1 MAFETLDPSLALPA
15 GPGAAIASD
24 ARYQA
29 LDDAELQAQFSRP
42 AEQEGLTESWLL
54 VDGMV
59 CAACAQS
66 IEQRLGGM
74 PGVHR
79 VQVNAAAGRA
89 KLIWDQR
96 QTAVSTLFA
105 AIAQL
110 NYRPYPVQHIEGDLQ
125 RRRQQ
130 RQALWRLFV
139 AGFCMMQVMMYA
151 TPIYFATPGD
161 ITPDM
166 EQLLKWAS
174 WLLSLPIVLFAAGP
188 FFRSAWQ
195 DLLARRI
202 GMDVPVSLGILI
214 TFVASSLAL
223 MQRSGEVYF
232 DSLSM
237 FVFFL
242 LGGRYL
248 ETLARNKVAGNL
260 EQLAKRLPS
269 SVERLLDYPASG
281 ESRPALAHQ
290 LRSGDVLRIL
300 PGQAF
305 PGDGVV
311 LDGHSAVDEALLTGE
326 GQPVDKSPGDPLVA
340 GSYNLHAPLLMR
352 LERLGRDSRFGEIV
366 ALMERAASEKPRLA
380 ALADRY
386 AAHFLLAVLVLAA
399 LAAGVWRLIEPA
411 RAIWVA
417 VAVLVVTCPCALSLA
432 TPAAILAAS
441 GRLAREGVLVA
452 HPAALEAMAEAQRVV
467 FDKTGTLSHEQVL
480 LKSVQV
486 VREGFDAQRALAL
499 AAALDAQSLH
509 PIARALQR
517 AVATE
522 AAPLKLESLHEERG
536 QGVEAW
542 FEGERYR
549 LGRAS
554 FAWPDFRIE
563 DSIDVSSLLADQN
576 GPIAVL
582 HFGERLRED
591 AVAAL
596 QALRVQ
602 GLQLA
607 MLSGDRSHSAAA
619 IAAQAGISE
628 VLSEQTPESKL
639 AALAAWQQG
648 GAGRDAQRVIMVGDG
663 INDGPVLS
671 RADVSVVMGSGA
683 PLSQSDADL
692 VLLSNRLGDL
702 PLAIALARRT
712 QAIIKQN
719 LCWAAA
725 YNALCVPLAMLGW
738 LPPWLAGLGMA
749 ASSLLVVLNALR
761 LAR

>member
-1 MAFETLDPSLALPA
+1 VAFETLDPSLALPV
-15 GPGAAIASD
+15 GPAAAIASD
-24 ARYQA
+24 VRYQA

-42 AEQEGLTESWLL
+42 AAQDGLIESWLL

-66 IEQRLGGM
+66 IEQRLGSM

-96 QTAVSTLFA
+96 QTAISALFA

-260 EQLAKRLPS
+260 EQLAKRLPT

-399 LAAGVWRLIEPA
+399 LAAGVWWLIEPA
-411 RAIWVA
+411 RAVWVA

-480 LKSVQV
+480 LKSIQV
-486 VREGFDAQRALAL
+486 LREGFDAQRALAL

-517 AVATE
+517 A
-522 AAPLKLESLHEERG
+522 AADTASIAFESLQESRG
-536 QGVEAW
+536 NGVEAW
-542 FEGERYR
+542 LDGERYR

-554 FAWPDFRIE
+554 FAWPAFNIE
-563 DSIDVSSLLADQN
+563 ESVDVSSLLADQH

-582 HFGERLRED
+582 YFGERLRED

-596 QALRVQ
+596 QALRDQ
-602 GLQLA
+602 GLQLS
-607 MLSGDRSHSAAA
+607 MLSGDRAHSAAA

-648 GAGRDAQRVIMVGDG
+648 GAGQRVIMVGDG

-712 QAIIKQN
+712 QSIIKQN